1 MGMNVLRGR
10 DLSSS
15 THKQSS
21 KVLGNTW
28 QDILLFLF
36 CLVLSR
42 LTPCSY
48 RKAGSQP
55 TAPVISCGV
64 NVKDR
69 CGYGHPPTPVL
80 HWGVL
85 FIAVSESR
93 RFQTSFG
100 SRNIQNAFKFVYF
113 FKKRH
118 IHFLSS
124 FFYFLKFYF
133 ATLSLLPK
141 SLPESKGLPDF
152 GLSVWIFIT
161 SSVEWNMVRS
171 KFQWVGVWMTWQRQQ
186 WRRRTLLSRNLVVG
200 EKDREQQGG
209 GGRGVAGRF
218 VKMREE
224 LCTYFQSERWW
235 WERIKSCWT
244 EGECQRSR
252 RGEES
257 TA

>member
-21 KVLGNTW
+21 KVLGNTR

-69 CGYGHPPTPVL
+69 CGYGHLPTPVL

-100 SRNIQNAFKFVYF
+100 SRNIQNAFKFFLFFQEEAHTF
-113 FKKRH
+113 FKLLFF
-118 IHFLSS
+118 IFLNFNLLRCPCYRSPCLNPRVFLTLVWVSESS
-124 FFYFLKFYF
+124 
-133 ATLSLLPK
+133 SHH
-141 SLPESKGLPDF
+141 
-152 GLSVWIFIT
+152 
-161 SSVEWNMVRS
+161 
-171 KFQWVGVWMTWQRQQ
+171 Q
-186 WRRRTLLSRNLVVG
+186 
-200 EKDREQQGG
+200 
-209 GGRGVAGRF
+209 
-218 VKMREE
+218 
-224 LCTYFQSERWW
+224 
-235 WERIKSCWT
+235 
-244 EGECQRSR
+244 
-252 RGEES
+252 
-257 TA
+257 